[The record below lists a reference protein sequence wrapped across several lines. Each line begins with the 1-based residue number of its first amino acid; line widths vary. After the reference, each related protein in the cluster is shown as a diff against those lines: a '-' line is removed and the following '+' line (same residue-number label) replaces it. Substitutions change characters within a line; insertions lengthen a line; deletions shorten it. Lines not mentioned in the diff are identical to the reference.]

1 MNTSNNVILFPTK
14 NNKYN
19 GPQTLEEVDESI
31 DLVKQFHIQETI
43 ETIVP
48 SLFDQLNIA
57 GFLPDEDDEEI
68 LKHSAMVVE
77 SIRSLLCM
85 VRGINHPLQLIA
97 DNLFVQTDDG
107 LAVSDKVKI
116 IITPKEGKGE

>member
-1 MNTSNNVILFPTK
+1 
-14 NNKYN
+14 
-19 GPQTLEEVDESI
+19 
-31 DLVKQFHIQETI
+31 
-43 ETIVP
+43 VP